1 MFYSWIP
8 MLLIVA
14 GSLVIG
20 RAITRACGQQRWWGI
35 EPAVGFAA
43 LMAVEGM
50 LARIPGTR
58 AALVAG
64 VVLLAAASVWILR
77 RPRRDDLPGSPL
89 FWVAGLVAALVL
101 TIPFVVT
108 GHWGLLL

>member
-35 EPAVGFAA
+35 EPAVGFD
-43 LMAVEGM
+43 EG
-50 LARIPGTR
+50 
-58 AALVAG
+58 
-64 VVLLAAASVWILR
+64 LAATLDWYLENEAWWRAILSGGYQAAR
-77 RPRRDDLPGSPL
+77 RGS
-89 FWVAGLVAALVL
+89 L
-101 TIPFVVT
+101 TPSPCP
-108 GHWGLLL
+108 

>member
-1 MFYSWIP
+1 MFYSWLP

-20 RAITRACGQQRWWGI
+20 RAITRACGQKKWWGI

-43 LMAVEGM
+43 LMAVEGL

-58 AALVAG
+58 TALIIGLVA
-64 VVLLAAASVWILR
+64 LAAASI
-77 RPRRDDLPGSPL
+77 
-89 FWVAGLVAALVL
+89 WVL
-101 TIPFVVT
+101 
-108 GHWGLLL
+108 